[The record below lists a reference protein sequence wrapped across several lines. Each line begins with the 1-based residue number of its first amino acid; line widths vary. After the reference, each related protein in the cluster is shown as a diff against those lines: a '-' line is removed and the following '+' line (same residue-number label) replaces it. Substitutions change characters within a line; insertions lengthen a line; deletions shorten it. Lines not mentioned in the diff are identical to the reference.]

1 MKKEKIVVFGG
12 KRKRYLIFKEC
23 VEAYIR
29 KINGGN

>member
-12 KRKRYLIFKEC
+12 KRTRYLILEENIK
-23 VEAYIR
+23 AYIR